1 MIESVTSDPES
12 VLGSCCRQREDREN
26 LMDLCE
32 PASREQDSKKLLA
45 LTAKIILLL
54 NEEEDRLIH

>member
-1 MIESVTSDPES
+1 
-12 VLGSCCRQREDREN
+12 
-26 LMDLCE
+26 MDLCE

-54 NEEEDRLIH
+54 NEKEDRLIH